1 MAQQTQNT
9 GSSQAKKVL
18 RVGLFQNNR
27 IIEERLLT
35 KPSPLYITNSPTNK
49 EDHLVVLGAEH
60 ERLKFFDLRGGTYV
74 LLFTKSMTGR
84 IRIGEGVQTLQDLI
98 QSGKAKSESG
108 NYAIALPP
116 NAQGR
121 LVVGDATFLFQFVVP
136 PPPRPTP
143 VLPASMRGGWVQ
155 GMDRIL
161 ATMLALSLVIHVGFV
176 AFLEFQDWPEPL
188 EQEFDIPDQ
197 FVTLVVDKPEE
208 IEPVEPVEPE
218 ETSEEGEG
226 EGEEPVA
233 EKPAPKK
240 EKPAAKDAGDDKPE
254 ENDKPQSAEE
264 LAQKE
269 ADRKRRLADQVRNKT
284 ILSQIGAK
292 SSDGSSGGL
301 LDTLTNGAGSTS
313 VEEAFAGS
321 SSITTGS
328 AGTEKGGLRSSG
340 SSGADGSGGKSVGI
354 GALGPSKSVAKAGR
368 GVGTGTKTQKRVKAR
383 VNIRGP
389 EKVIGGTLDKGS
401 LSRVLKRKQGDFQRC
416 YERELKKNP
425 KAGGKVVAV
434 FTIGSAGRV
443 TSSSAQVDSVG
454 GGVGTCV
461 AGIIKRLRFPKPSG
475 GDATIKKTM
484 VFAAG
489 G

>member
-1 MAQQTQNT
+1 
-9 GSSQAKKVL
+9 
-18 RVGLFQNNR
+18 
-27 IIEERLLT
+27 
-35 KPSPLYITNSPTNK
+35 
-49 EDHLVVLGAEH
+49 
-60 ERLKFFDLRGGTYV
+60 
-74 LLFTKSMTGR
+74 
-84 IRIGEGVQTLQDLI
+84 
-98 QSGKAKSESG
+98 
-108 NYAIALPP
+108 
-116 NAQGR
+116 
-121 LVVGDATFLFQFVVP
+121 
-136 PPPRPTP
+136 
-143 VLPASMRGGWVQ
+143 
-155 GMDRIL
+155 MDRIL

-197 FVTLVVDKPEE
+197 FVTLVADQPDEEVKP
-208 IEPVEPVEPE
+208 PEPE
-218 ETSEEGEG
+218 VKEEPSEDGEG
-226 EGEEPVA
+226 EGDEKPVA
-233 EKPAPKK
+233 EKPEKK
-240 EKPAAKDAGDDKPE
+240 ESSAPAKAPEEKPE
-254 ENDKPQSAEE
+254 KEANPKSAEE
-264 LAQKE
+264 LAQQE

-292 SSDGSSGGL
+292 STDGSSGGL

-313 VEEAFAGS
+313 VKEAFAGS
-321 SSITTGS
+321 SSITTGT

-354 GALGPSKSVAKAGR
+354 GALGPSKSVATAGQ
-368 GVGTGTKTQKRVKAR
+368 GVSTGDKSQTRVKAR
-383 VNIRGP
+383 VNIKGP
-389 EKVIGGTLDKGS
+389 EKIIGGTLDKGS
-401 LSRVLKRKQGDFQRC
+401 LSRALKRKQGDFQRC

-461 AGIIKRLRFPKPSG
+461 AGVIERIRFPKPSG